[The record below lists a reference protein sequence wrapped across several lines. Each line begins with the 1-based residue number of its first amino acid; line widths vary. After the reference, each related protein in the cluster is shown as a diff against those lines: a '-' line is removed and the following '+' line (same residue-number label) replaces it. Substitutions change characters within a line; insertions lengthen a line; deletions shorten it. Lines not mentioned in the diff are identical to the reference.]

1 MQLMGRILK
10 PDEQQIEIWEENIY
24 GYLQDNKEDEG
35 PIYGDLVKTEEIM
48 VDAFVQVS
56 LENTEYVVSSIPKL
70 TLSTDTQVQVD
81 ALGTDSQKD

>member
-24 GYLQDNKEDEG
+24 GYLQDHKEDEG